1 MAEGIFKKLIGRK
14 IFVQSAGVF
23 DTLEIDGFTVKVC
36 NEINVKL
43 SKHRVRS
50 LREMEKEGGFIGSF
64 DLIIPLTKE
73 SSKEAYRYSS
83 YSSVMIEDWI
93 VDEPIKDE
101 NDINQT
107 FCSYRMTRDIIF
119 DKIKNVF
126 KTIFNGKKKPLFF
139 IKSTYNRHKKLE
151 FYGKRGNA
159 GVSRVSK
166 GVAT

>member
-1 MAEGIFKKLIGRK
+1 MAEGIFKNLLGRK

-36 NEINVKL
+36 DEINVKL
-43 SKHRVRS
+43 SKHRVKS

-73 SSKEAYRYSS
+73 SSEEALKYST

-93 VDEPIKDE
+93 VDEPIKNE

-107 FCSYRMTRDIIF
+107 LCSYRMTRDIIF
-119 DKIKNVF
+119 DKINKRF
-126 KTIFNGKKKPLFF
+126 KGYF
-139 IKSTYNRHKKLE
+139 
-151 FYGKRGNA
+151 
-159 GVSRVSK
+159 
-166 GVAT
+166 

>member
-1 MAEGIFKKLIGRK
+1 MAEGIFKNLIGRK

-23 DTLEIDGFTVKVC
+23 DALEIDGFTIKVC

-73 SSKEAYRYSS
+73 SSEEAYKYST

-93 VDEPIKDE
+93 VDEPMKDE
-101 NDINQT
+101 NDFNKT
-107 FCSYRMTRDIIF
+107 LCSYRITRDIIF
-119 DKIKNVF
+119 DKIKERF
-126 KTIFNGKKKPLFF
+126 QDYL
-139 IKSTYNRHKKLE
+139 
-151 FYGKRGNA
+151 
-159 GVSRVSK
+159 
-166 GVAT
+166 

>member
-1 MAEGIFKKLIGRK
+1 MAEGIFKKLLGRK

-43 SKHRVRS
+43 NKHRVRS

-73 SSKEAYRYSS
+73 SSEEVYKYST
-83 YSSVMIEDWI
+83 YSSVLIEDWI
-93 VDEPIKDE
+93 VNEPTKDE

-107 FCSYRMTRDIIF
+107 LGSYRMTRDIIS
-119 DKIKNVF
+119 DKINDRF
-126 KTIFNGKKKPLFF
+126 QNYL
-139 IKSTYNRHKKLE
+139 
-151 FYGKRGNA
+151 
-159 GVSRVSK
+159 
-166 GVAT
+166 

>member
-1 MAEGIFKKLIGRK
+1 MKENQNISSVLFCCNYNSVRSPMAEGIFKKLIGRK

-36 NEINVKL
+36 DEINVKL

-50 LREMEKEGGFIGSF
+50 LREMEREGGFIGSF

-73 SSKEAYRYSS
+73 SSEEVYKYST

-101 NDINQT
+101 NNINQT
-107 FCSYRMTRDIIF
+107 IYSYRMTRDIIVE
-119 DKIKNVF
+119 KV
-126 KTIFNGKKKPLFF
+126 KKRFQDYF
-139 IKSTYNRHKKLE
+139 
-151 FYGKRGNA
+151 
-159 GVSRVSK
+159 
-166 GVAT
+166 

>member
-43 SKHRVRS
+43 NKHRVRS
-50 LREMEKEGGFIGSF
+50 LREMEREGGFIGSF

-73 SSKEAYRYSS
+73 SSDEACKYST

-93 VDEPIKDE
+93 VNEPIKNE
-101 NDINQT
+101 TDINQT
-107 FCSYRMTRDIIF
+107 LCSYRTTRDIILE
-119 DKIKNVF
+119 KIK
-126 KTIFNGKKKPLFF
+126 
-139 IKSTYNRHKKLE
+139 
-151 FYGKRGNA
+151 KRFQ
-159 GVSRVSK
+159 SYF
-166 GVAT
+166 

>member
-1 MAEGIFKKLIGRK
+1 MAEGIFKNLIGRK

-36 NEINVKL
+36 DEINVKL

-64 DLIIPLTKE
+64 DLIIPLTKA
-73 SSKEAYRYSS
+73 SLKEVYRYST

-107 FCSYRMTRDIIF
+107 LCSYRMTRDIIF
-119 DKIKNVF
+119 EKINQRF
-126 KTIFNGKKKPLFF
+126 QDYF
-139 IKSTYNRHKKLE
+139 
-151 FYGKRGNA
+151 
-159 GVSRVSK
+159 
-166 GVAT
+166 

>member
-1 MAEGIFKKLIGRK
+1 MKENLNISSVLFCCNYNSVRSPMAEGIFKKLIGRK

-36 NEINVKL
+36 DEINIKL

-73 SSKEAYRYSS
+73 SSEEAHRYSA

-93 VDEPIKDE
+93 LDEPIKDE

-107 FCSYRMTRDIIF
+107 LYSYRMTRDIIV
-119 DKIKNVF
+119 DKVKQRF
-126 KTIFNGKKKPLFF
+126 QDYF
-139 IKSTYNRHKKLE
+139 
-151 FYGKRGNA
+151 
-159 GVSRVSK
+159 
-166 GVAT
+166 

>member
-1 MAEGIFKKLIGRK
+1 MAEGIFKSLIGRK
-14 IFVQSAGVF
+14 IFVQSAGIF

-73 SSKEAYRYSS
+73 SSEEAHRYST

-93 VDEPIKDE
+93 IDEPIKDE
-101 NDINQT
+101 NDISQT
-107 FCSYRMTRDIIF
+107 LYSYRMTRDIIV
-119 DKIKNVF
+119 DKVKQRF
-126 KTIFNGKKKPLFF
+126 QDYF
-139 IKSTYNRHKKLE
+139 
-151 FYGKRGNA
+151 
-159 GVSRVSK
+159 
-166 GVAT
+166 

>member
-1 MAEGIFKKLIGRK
+1 MKQNRNISSVLFCCNYNSVRSPMAEGVFKKLIGRK

-50 LREMEKEGGFIGSF
+50 LREMEREGGFIGSF

-73 SSKEAYRYSS
+73 SSEEVNRYST

-101 NDINQT
+101 NNINQT
-107 FCSYRMTRDIIF
+107 IYSYRMTRDIIVE
-119 DKIKNVF
+119 KV
-126 KTIFNGKKKPLFF
+126 KKRFQEYF
-139 IKSTYNRHKKLE
+139 
-151 FYGKRGNA
+151 
-159 GVSRVSK
+159 
-166 GVAT
+166 

>member
-36 NEINVKL
+36 DEINVKL

-73 SSKEAYRYSS
+73 ASEEAFKYSS

-93 VDEPIKDE
+93 VDEPVKNE

-107 FCSYRMTRDIIF
+107 LCSYRNTRDIILN
-119 DKIKNVF
+119 KINERF
-126 KTIFNGKKKPLFF
+126 QDYI
-139 IKSTYNRHKKLE
+139 
-151 FYGKRGNA
+151 
-159 GVSRVSK
+159 
-166 GVAT
+166 